1 MVSETASNS
10 AYVAIDHG
18 CIALNYIQP
27 GQNSIYTT
35 DLNNECKYFAIGINE
50 RTHHKGNT

>member
-18 CIALNYIQP
+18 CIALNYIQAKLD
-27 GQNSIYTT
+27 TT
-35 DLNNECKYFAIGINE
+35 DININECKYFAIGINE